1 MENNFRKFL
10 TMILAITV
18 IITVIPFNVYAESD
32 AGEFSYTEIIT
43 PTYEDARTF
52 SEGLAA
58 VKRGDKWGYI
68 NESGKVVIDFQYD
81 RAYSFSE
88 GKALVENHIKEDDYV
103 RRCYSIIT
111 LDNKFVQLKYGD
123 RDFCH
128 FDEEI
133 YDTTF
138 YNGYILVP
146 ADTPNG
152 KFVFDEYGEAFDDSA
167 FLPTEGTLA
176 KYDHYSAINE
186 DEYVSRYEELGFR
199 GAAPFNQ
206 GMAPVVFEDQ
216 NDGSGKYWNLLKE
229 DGTLWS
235 GPKFYNFYVHD
246 INKSYQLFNDNSLAS
261 LMNSEG
267 KWGAVNK
274 EGKTILPFQY
284 EELRVFTDGVAAFSK
299 NGKFGFI
306 DIHGNE
312 VINPQFDDTSGFL
325 KGLAVVRQGNT
336 AYIIDKQGNKV
347 KGSEN
352 IQVDAYFI
360 EDGYDEN
367 GDVKYI
373 VTSPGE
379 YIVIK
384 ENNKFGFGKI
394 EYTEKIINVTGVSLN
409 HTELVL
415 EEGEVGEVGRLIATV
430 SPIDATNKNLTWSSS
445 NEEVAVVDAYGNV
458 TAQSVGE
465 TTITVTTED
474 GKYIATSEVI
484 VRESEPD
491 PYEGYKVWNDL
502 LEHDSINHN
511 WTIKLNMNVD
521 ENTVDDLSVYIID
534 KDHNKLDF
542 IHSETENS
550 GIYGSILLRN
560 NGSFKIGE
568 DYWIII
574 EDTVQSIDG
583 KRLNKGLK
591 AQFKIN
597 K

>member
-10 TMILAITV
+10 TMILAMTL
-18 IITVIPFNVYAESD
+18 IITVMPFNAYADTE

-43 PTYEDARTF
+43 PTYEDARRF

-58 VKRGDKWGYI
+58 VKRGNKWGYI
-68 NESGKVVIDFQYD
+68 NESGEVEIDFQYD
-81 RAYSFSE
+81 HAHSFSE
-88 GKALVENHIKEDDYV
+88 GKALVEKHIKEDGYV
-103 RRCYSIIT
+103 RRHYSIIT
-111 LDNKFVQLKYGD
+111 PDNKSIQLDHDY
-123 RDFCH
+123 
-128 FDEEI
+128 FDVEI

-152 KFVFDEYGEAFDDSA
+152 TFVFDEYGQAVDDSA

-176 KYDHYSAINE
+176 KYNHYSALNE
-186 DEYVSRYEELGFR
+186 EDYEMLYDKLGFK

-206 GMAPVVFEDQ
+206 GMAPVRFED
-216 NDGSGKYWNLLKE
+216 LKDKNE
-229 DGTLWS
+229 YYYTFLKKDGTLWS
-235 GPKFYNFYVHD
+235 GPKFYNYYVHD
-246 INKSYQLFNDNSLAS
+246 IRRSFQVFNDYSLAS

-274 EGKTILPFQY
+274 EGETILPFKY
-284 EELRVFTDGVAAFSK
+284 EQLRVFNEGLAAFSK
-299 NGKFGFI
+299 NEKFGFI

-312 VINPQFDDTSGFL
+312 VIKPQFDDASAFVD
-325 KGLAVVRQGNT
+325 GLAVVRQGNT

-352 IQVDAYFI
+352 IPVDAYFV
-360 EDGYDEN
+360 EEVDEAN
-367 GDVKYI
+367 GKVQYI
-373 VTSPGE
+373 VYSPGE

-384 ENNKFGFGKI
+384 ENNKFGIGKI
-394 EYTEKIINVTGVSLN
+394 DYTEKIINVTGVSLD
-409 HTELVL
+409 HTELEL
-415 EEGEVGEVGRLIATV
+415 EEGEVARLLATV
-430 SPIDATNKNLTWSSS
+430 SPIDATNKYLTWSSS
-445 NEEVAVVDAYGNV
+445 NEEVAVVDAYGKV
-458 TAQSVGE
+458 TAQSIGE

-474 GKYIATSEVI
+474 GKYTATSEVI

-491 PYEGYKVWNDL
+491 PYEGYKIWDDL
-502 LEHDSINHN
+502 LEHDSINHS

-521 ENTVDDLSVYIID
+521 EDTVDDLSVYIVD

-542 IHSETENS
+542 IHSKTENS
-550 GIYGSILLRN
+550 GISGSIILEN
-560 NGSFKIGE
+560 NGSFKKGE

-597 K
+597 

>member
-10 TMILAITV
+10 TMILAMTL
-18 IITVIPFNVYAESD
+18 IITVMPFNAYADTE

-43 PTYEDARTF
+43 PTYEDGRTF

-58 VKRGDKWGYI
+58 VKRGNKWGYI
-68 NESGKVVIDFQYD
+68 NEFGEVVIDFQYD
-81 RAYSFSE
+81 HAHSFSE
-88 GKALVENHIKEDDYV
+88 GKALVEKHIKEDGYV
-103 RRCYSIIT
+103 RRYYYIIT
-111 LDNKFVQLKYGD
+111 PDNKSIQLKYGN
-123 RDFCH
+123 RDH
-128 FDEEI
+128 DYFDVEI

-152 KFVFDEYGEAFDDSA
+152 RFVFDEYGQAFDDSA

-176 KYDHYSAINE
+176 KYNYYRTLDE
-186 DEYVSRYEELGFR
+186 EYVILYEELGFR
-199 GAAPFNQ
+199 GARPFNQ
-206 GMAPVVFEDQ
+206 GMAPVRFEDPKDK
-216 NDGSGKYWNLLKE
+216 NGHYWSFLKK

-235 GPKFYNFYVHD
+235 GSKFYDFHIRD
-246 INKSYQLFNDNSLAS
+246 IRKSNQVFTDYSLAS

-274 EGKTILPFQY
+274 EGETILPFKY
-284 EELRVFTDGVAAFSK
+284 EQLRAFSEGVAAFSK

-312 VINPQFDDTSGFL
+312 VIKPQFDDASAFVN
-325 KGLAVVRQGNT
+325 GLAVVRQGKT

-347 KGSEN
+347 KGSET
-352 IQVDAYFI
+352 IPVDAYFV
-360 EDGYDEN
+360 EEVDEES
-367 GDVKYI
+367 GEVQHI
-373 VTSPGE
+373 VYSPGE

-384 ENNKFGFGKI
+384 ENNKFGIGKI
-394 EYTEKIINVTGVSLN
+394 NYTEKITEITGVSLD
-409 HTELVL
+409 HTELEL
-415 EEGEVGEVGRLIATV
+415 EEGEAAKLLATV

-445 NEEVAVVDAYGNV
+445 NEEVAVVDAYGKV
-458 TAQSVGE
+458 TAQSIGE

-474 GKYIATSEVI
+474 GKYTATSEVI
-484 VRESEPD
+484 VRESTSEPD
-491 PYEGYKVWNDL
+491 PYEGYKIWDDL
-502 LEHDSINHN
+502 LGHDSINHS

-534 KDHNKLDF
+534 KDNNKLDF
-542 IHSETENS
+542 IHSKTENS

-560 NGSFKIGE
+560 NGSFKTGE

-574 EDTVQSIDG
+574 EDTVRSIDG
-583 KRLNKGLK
+583 KRLDKGLK
-591 AQFKIN
+591 AQFKI